1 MPAVPAPMADRSA
14 PDHEAAH
21 EAELR
26 LAMLRHWYGDRLS
39 AEQWDEVS
47 RQIRTGVVADAQE
60 LAGVPLDH
68 THEPPP
74 LFTPYR
80 NDERPAPATGGAAR
94 VATVRPPEPIPDR
107 LARTEAGTREEVLF
121 RPVRELGEL
130 VRMRRVSPVEL
141 TETFLER
148 LEGIGPRY
156 NAVVTLTPELA
167 RAQAL
172 RAEREL
178 AAGHWRGPLHG
189 IPYGV
194 KDLFA
199 TAGIPTSWGA
209 APFRRQV
216 FDYDATVV
224 RRLRQAGAVLAAKLA
239 MVELAGGL
247 GYRQPNASFTGPG
260 INPWGGTTWS
270 GGSSSGS
277 GAAVAAGLVPF
288 AIGTE
293 TNGSIISPAANCG
306 VAGLRPSYGRVSR
319 HGGMPLAWT
328 LDKPGPLALTADDCG
343 LVLAAIAGF
352 DPDDPTTTTRAFSHD
367 PSSRATG
374 EHFRAGNDA
383 GAASGRR
390 RRFRLGLPEG
400 ADDDAEP
407 AVRDHFATALR
418 VLEEV
423 ADVEPVALPD
433 YPYEAVISAI
443 LLSESA
449 SIFAELAR
457 SGRTA
462 EMTAPEDRHG
472 IYAREATLASDYLR
486 AQRIRKLL
494 ARDLDRLLA
503 PYDALV
509 TPSRPSVAPPLG
521 EPFTRGG
528 GKRTGRPR
536 CPISA
541 AGNLA
546 GLPAI
551 SVPSGFT
558 DGGLPTGIQFV
569 GRAYEE
575 TTILAVAAA
584 YQSLTPLAPPPSRRR
599 ATLTGSAI
607 RQIARSMIV

>member
-1 MPAVPAPMADRSA
+1 MAEGPEADR
-14 PDHEAAH
+14 DAA
-21 EAELR
+21 LR
-26 LAMLRHWYGDRLS
+26 LAMLRHRYGDRLS

-47 RQIRTGVVADAQE
+47 RELRSGVVE
-60 LAGVPLDH
+60 VSRTLAEVPLDH
-68 THEPPP
+68 THEPLP
-74 LFTPYR
+74 LFSPYR
-80 NDERPAPATGGAAR
+80 NDERPDPATGAGALGAADL
-94 VATVRPPEPIPDR
+94 PPEPVADR
-107 LARTEAGTREEVLF
+107 RAPKDAGTREEVVL

-130 VRMRRVSPVEL
+130 VRTRQVSPVEL
-141 TETFLER
+141 TETFLDR
-148 LEGIGPRY
+148 LQAIGPRY
-156 NAVVTLTPELA
+156 NAVVTLTPDVA
-167 RAQAL
+167 RAQAR

-178 AAGHWRGPLHG
+178 AGGHWRGPLHG

-199 TAGIPTSWGA
+199 TAGVPTSWGA

-247 GYRQPNASFTGPG
+247 GYRQPDASFTGPG

-277 GAAVAAGLVPF
+277 GSAVAAGLVPF

-328 LDKPGPLALTADDCG
+328 LDKPGPLALTADDCA
-343 LVLAAIAGF
+343 LVLNAIAGF
-352 DPDDPTTTTRAFSHD
+352 DPDDPSTTTRAFSQ
-367 PSSRATG
+367 
-374 EHFRAGNDA
+374 RAGS
-383 GAASGRR
+383 AASGQ
-390 RRFRLGLPEG
+390 RRFRLALPEG
-400 ADDDAEP
+400 ATDDAEP
-407 AVRDHFATALR
+407 AVCDNFADALA
-418 VLEEV
+418 VLGEV
-423 ADVEPVALPD
+423 ADIEPVALPD
-433 YPYEAVISAI
+433 HPYEAVISAI

-449 SIFAELAR
+449 SIFAELAH

-472 IYAREATLASDYLR
+472 IYARGATLASDYLR
-486 AQRIRKLL
+486 AQRIRNLL
-494 ARDLDRLLA
+494 TRDLDRLLA

-509 TPSRPSVAPPLG
+509 TPSRPGVASPLD
-521 EPFTRGG
+521 EPFGG
-528 GKRTGRPR
+528 GRKSAGRPR

-558 DGGLPTGIQFV
+558 DEGLPTGIQFV

-575 TTILAVAAA
+575 QAILAVATAF
-584 YQSLTPLAPPPSRRR
+584 QSLTTWHHRHPADLQP
-599 ATLTGSAI
+599 
-607 RQIARSMIV
+607 

>member
-1 MPAVPAPMADRSA
+1 MAEGSEPDR
-14 PDHEAAH
+14 EAA
-21 EAELR
+21 LR
-26 LAMLRHWYGDRLS
+26 LAMLRHWHGDQLS

-47 RQIRTGVVADAQE
+47 RQIRTAVVE
-60 LAGVPLDH
+60 VSRTLAEVPLDH
-68 THEPPP
+68 TDEPAP

-80 NDERPAPATGGAAR
+80 PDERPGPADPDAALGTTGLPAESVTNRPLADD
-94 VATVRPPEPIPDR
+94 VRPR
-107 LARTEAGTREEVLF
+107 AEVIF
-121 RPVRELGEL
+121 RPLRELGEL
-130 VRMRRVSPVEL
+130 VRTRQVSPVDL
-141 TETFLER
+141 TETFLDR
-148 LEGIGPRY
+148 LAAIGPRY

-167 RAQAL
+167 RAQAR

-189 IPYGV
+189 IPYGI

-209 APFRRQV
+209 APFRAQV

-247 GYRQPNASFTGPG
+247 GYRQPDASFTGPG

-277 GAAVAAGLVPF
+277 GSAVAAGLVPF

-319 HGGMPLAWT
+319 HGGMPLAWS

-343 LVLAAIAGF
+343 LVLNAIAGF
-352 DPDDPTTTTRAFSHD
+352 DADDPTTTTRVFSYD
-367 PSSRATG
+367 AASGATG
-374 EHFRAGNDA
+374 EHADA
-383 GAASGRR
+383 GPGDRAASGQR
-390 RRFRLGLPEG
+390 RRFRLALPEG
-400 ADDDAEP
+400 ATDDAEP
-407 AVRDHFATALR
+407 AVREHFAAALQ
-418 VLEEV
+418 VLEEI
-423 ADVEPVALPD
+423 ADIEPVTLPN
-433 YPYEAVISAI
+433 YPYTEVISAI

-457 SGRTA
+457 SGKSA
-462 EMTAPEDRHG
+462 EMTAPEDRYG
-472 IYAREATLASDYLR
+472 IYARGATLAADYLR
-486 AQRIRKLL
+486 AQRIRTRL

-509 TPSRPSVAPPLG
+509 TPSRPTVASALDA
-521 EPFTRGG
+521 TWAGG
-528 GKRTGRPR
+528 DKPRERRPR

-541 AGNLA
+541 AGNLP

-569 GRAYEE
+569 GRVYEE
-575 TTILAVAAA
+575 QGILAVANA
-584 YQSLTPLAPPPSRRR
+584 YQALTTWHHRHPTDLLP
-599 ATLTGSAI
+599 
-607 RQIARSMIV
+607 

>member
-1 MPAVPAPMADRSA
+1 MAEGPEPDR
-14 PDHEAAH
+14 AA
-21 EAELR
+21 ALR
-26 LAMLRHWYGDRLS
+26 LAMLRHRYGDRLS
-39 AEQWDEVS
+39 AEQWDEVNRKLRSEVVEVS
-47 RQIRTGVVADAQE
+47 RT

-68 THEPPP
+68 THEPRP

-80 NDERPAPATGGAAR
+80 NDERPQPGAGGTALGATGL
-94 VATVRPPEPIPDR
+94 PPEPI
-107 LARTEAGTREEVLF
+107 AERTASAREEAVF
-121 RPVRELGEL
+121 RPLRELGEL
-130 VRMRRVSPVEL
+130 VRARQVSPVEL
-141 TETFLER
+141 TETFLDR
-148 LEGIGPRY
+148 LQAIGPRY
-156 NAVVTLTPELA
+156 NAVVTLTPDLA
-167 RAQAL
+167 RAQAQ

-178 AAGHWRGPLHG
+178 AAGRWRGPLHG
-189 IPYGV
+189 IPYGI

-239 MVELAGGL
+239 MVEMAGGL
-247 GYRQPNASFTGPG
+247 GYRQPDASFTGPG
-260 INPWGGTTWS
+260 INPWGGATWS

-277 GAAVAAGLVPF
+277 GSAVAAGLVPF

-343 LVLAAIAGF
+343 LVLNAIAGF
-352 DPDDPTTTTRAFSHD
+352 DAADPATTARAFSYGEARD
-367 PSSRATG
+367 ATG
-374 EHFRAGNDA
+374 QHASAGQDG
-383 GAASGRR
+383 GAALGAG
-390 RRFRLGLPEG
+390 RRFRLALPEG
-400 ADDDAEP
+400 ATDDAEP
-407 AVRDHFATALR
+407 AVREHVADALT
-418 VLEEV
+418 VLREV
-423 ADVEPVALPD
+423 ADIEPVALPD
-433 YPYEAVISAI
+433 YPYEAVISTI

-449 SIFAELAR
+449 SIFAELAH

-472 IYAREATLASDYLR
+472 IYARGATLAADYLR
-486 AQRIRKLL
+486 AQRIRNLL
-494 ARDLDRLLA
+494 ARDLDHLLA

-509 TPSRPSVAPPLG
+509 TPSRPGVATRLDVS
-521 EPFTRGG
+521 FVRGG
-528 GKRTGRPR
+528 TRRAGRPR

-558 DGGLPTGIQFV
+558 DDGLPTGIQFV

-575 TTILAVAAA
+575 QAILAVAAA
-584 YQSLTPLAPPPSRRR
+584 YQSLTTWHHHHPDLLLP
-599 ATLTGSAI
+599 
-607 RQIARSMIV
+607 

>member
-1 MPAVPAPMADRSA
+1 MAEGPDPDR
-14 PDHEAAH
+14 EAA
-21 EAELR
+21 LR
-26 LAMLRHWYGDRLS
+26 LALLRHRHGDRLS
-39 AEQWDEVS
+39 AEQWDKVNRQIRSGVVEVS
-47 RQIRTGVVADAQE
+47 RT
-60 LAGVPLDH
+60 LAEVPLDH
-68 THEPPP
+68 THEPLP

-80 NDERPAPATGGAAR
+80 NDERPEPATGGATPG
-94 VATVRPPEPIPDR
+94 ATGLPPEPVVDR
-107 LARTEAGTREEVLF
+107 EAPAEVGARAEVVF
-121 RPVRELGEL
+121 RPLRALGEL
-130 VRMRRVSPVEL
+130 VRTRQVSPVDL
-141 TETFLER
+141 TETFLGR
-148 LEGIGPRY
+148 LGAIGPRY
-156 NAVVTLTPELA
+156 HAVVTLTPELA

-172 RAEREL
+172 RAEQEL

-189 IPYGV
+189 IPYGI

-199 TAGIPTSWGA
+199 TDGTPTSWGA
-209 APFRRQV
+209 APFRTQV

-247 GYRQPNASFTGPG
+247 GYRQPDASFTGPG
-260 INPWGGTTWS
+260 INPWGGATWS

-277 GAAVAAGLVPF
+277 GSAVAAGLVPF

-306 VAGLRPSYGRVSR
+306 IAGLRPSYGRVSR

-343 LVLAAIAGF
+343 LVLDAIAGF
-352 DPDDPTTTTRAFSHD
+352 DADDPTTTAQPFSYD
-367 PSSRATG
+367 PATAPAG
-374 EHFRAGNDA
+374 EA
-383 GAASGRR
+383 
-390 RRFRLGLPEG
+390 RRFRLALPEG
-400 ADDDAEP
+400 ATDDTEP
-407 AVRDHFATALR
+407 AVRDNFAAALDA
-418 VLEEV
+418 LDQV

-449 SIFAELAR
+449 SIFAELA
-457 SGRTA
+457 SGGRTA
-462 EMTAPEDRHG
+462 EMTAPEDRYG
-472 IYAREATLASDYLR
+472 VYARGETLAADYLR

-509 TPSRPSVAPPLG
+509 TPSRPGVASPLD
-521 EPFTRGG
+521 EPFGG
-528 GKRTGRPR
+528 DGKKRAGRPR

-558 DGGLPTGIQFV
+558 KEGLPTGIQFV
-569 GRAYEE
+569 GQAYGEAP
-575 TTILAVAAA
+575 ILAVAAA
-584 YQSLTPLAPPPSRRR
+584 YQSLTTWHQQHPADCFPGVSSDGMP
-599 ATLTGSAI
+599 I
-607 RQIARSMIV
+607 RSSDTSI